1 MRLIDL
7 PRTTSFR
14 LALLFVVLFGLSSL
28 TLFGFLYWR
37 MEGFLVSR
45 VDDWLIRERID
56 FLREEPARLPLRL
69 DNRARNAASDE
80 RIIALFDAG
89 GQRIAGNSVAF
100 PQQIPVFDKPFEF
113 VLPKEDG
120 KDRFRGLVH
129 RLPSGSQILIAQ
141 NLEEIQEFDQVLVN
155 ALIWGGAITVVLG
168 LAGAA
173 GVGAG
178 AIRRIDAV
186 TLAIERIV
194 QGDLSSRLPTRGT
207 SDDVDR
213 LVRVVNG
220 MLDEIERL
228 MQEVK
233 GTCDNIAHDLRTPL
247 TRLLGGLE
255 RARRR
260 AATVDEYAAAVDEG
274 IEETRGLLKTFTAL
288 LRISEVEDSVRRA
301 GFVPVNLVEIAKD
314 VVEFYEPYA
323 DEQNVTLTFR
333 ADIDAAQ
340 PISGDPSLLF
350 EAIGNLVDNAIKFTP
365 GGGRVT
371 VRVFHHDRT
380 LGVAI
385 EDTGPGIAD
394 AERDAVLRRFYRAE
408 KSRSAPGHG
417 LGLSLV
423 AAVARLHRMELIIE
437 DGRPGTTFKLQS
449 DTQSG

>member
-1 MRLIDL
+1 M
-7 PRTTSFR
+7 
-14 LALLFVVLFGLSSL
+14 
-28 TLFGFLYWR
+28 
-37 MEGFLVSR
+37 
-45 VDDWLIRERID
+45 
-56 FLREEPARLPLRL
+56 
-69 DNRARNAASDE
+69 
-80 RIIALFDAG
+80 
-89 GQRIAGNSVAF
+89 
-100 PQQIPVFDKPFEF
+100 
-113 VLPKEDG
+113 
-120 KDRFRGLVH
+120 
-129 RLPSGSQILIAQ
+129 
-141 NLEEIQEFDQVLVN
+141 
-155 ALIWGGAITVVLG
+155 GGAITVVLG

-260 AATVDEYAAAVDEG
+260 AATADEYAAAVDEG

-365 GGGRVT
+365 GGGRVA

-394 AERDAVLRRFYRAE
+394 AERDAVLRRFYRSE